1 LRGGRIRLWTPGGA
15 ALMGTMKE
23 VCSHHDL
30 ARLGYYKTVLD
41 EAGIPNLI
49 RHESLYNLAVP
60 FAVMPSLCV
69 RDDEDYDRALEL
81 LRSHAESP
89 PVSGA
94 DWSCGS
100 CGEAVPASFDSCW
113 KCGAV
118 RVAG

>member
-1 LRGGRIRLWTPGGA
+1 LWTA
-15 ALMGTMKE
+15 AGVALLWEMKE
-23 VCSHHDL
+23 VYTDHDL
-30 ARLGYYKTVLD
+30 ARLGYFKTVLD
-41 EAGIPNLI
+41 EAGIANLI

-69 RDDEDYDRALEL
+69 RDDGDYDRALEL

-94 DWSCGS
+94 DWACAS

-118 RVAG
+118 REAV